1 MEVSSSDEEEE
12 EEQESSEAPS
22 SSATPPPRVLP
33 SRATR
38 GLRMVSALVW
48 VAWPPRW
55 SPQQETGGGE
65 GGGRVALNPPPRDPT
80 GKTSQP
86 PLPGRRGRRLR

>member
-65 GGGRVALNPPPRDPT
+65 GVGRVALTPSPLSHPAL
-80 GKTSQP
+80 TSQP

>member
-38 GLRMVSALVW
+38 GLRMVSVW
-48 VAWPPRW
+48 VWGAGPPGW
-55 SPQQETGGGE
+55 SPPLVRGGGV
-65 GGGRVALNPPPRDPT
+65 GGGRVALTPPPLSHPAL
-80 GKTSQP
+80 TSQP